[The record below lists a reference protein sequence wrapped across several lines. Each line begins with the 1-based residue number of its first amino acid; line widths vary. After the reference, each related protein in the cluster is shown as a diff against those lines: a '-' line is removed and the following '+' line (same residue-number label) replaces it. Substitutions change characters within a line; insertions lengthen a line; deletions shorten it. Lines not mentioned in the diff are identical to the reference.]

1 MGGISLWQL
10 IIILLIVLLL
20 FGTKRLRGFGGDLGN
35 AIKGFRKAVQTEDD
49 VTMRKE
55 GDAAPEAQD
64 SAASAASAHDTTSD
78 PASDATDAR
87 KEAEPGAG
95 KGS

>member
-64 SAASAASAHDTTSD
+64 SAASAHDTTSD

-95 KGS
+95 KGL

>member
-64 SAASAASAHDTTSD
+64 NATSAHDTTSD

-87 KEAEPGAG
+87 KEAGPGAG